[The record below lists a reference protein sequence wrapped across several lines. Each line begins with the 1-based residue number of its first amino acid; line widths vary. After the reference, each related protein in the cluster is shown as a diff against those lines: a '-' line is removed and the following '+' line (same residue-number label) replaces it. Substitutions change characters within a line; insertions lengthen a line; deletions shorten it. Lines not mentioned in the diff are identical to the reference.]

1 MRTFAYLL
9 HTQYTSSQI
18 QIFNIVTGDTRDAS
32 YDTYLIQNSFTIID
46 YCITGI
52 QKLIASNV
60 QKFKEKRL
68 QCLCCKSGKCL
79 SANRC
84 RANSSHCER
93 NKEENISVQK
103 LFCIKPNSF
112 IPKESQ
118 MVVMATSC
126 ISLVGNSCLDTVII
140 IIVQYGVWK

>member
-1 MRTFAYLL
+1 MQAKCRNLKKK
-9 HTQYTSSQI
+9 
-18 QIFNIVTGDTRDAS
+18 G
-32 YDTYLIQNSFTIID
+32 
-46 YCITGI
+46 C
-52 QKLIASNV
+52 NV
-60 QKFKEKRL
+60 CVINLE
-68 QCLCCKSGKCL
+68 SKCL

-84 RANSSHCER
+84 RANSSYCER

-112 IPKESQ
+112 VPKESE

-140 IIVQYGVWK
+140 IIVQYGDWK